1 MAGGQL
7 TRRAVLT
14 VFPATIS
21 AMPASAG
28 VGLPRE
34 PAGGHALINKLAAA
48 LSAALAAHSGGKMAI
63 TVHPQGFTDTPVALF
78 DLDRAR
84 DEATSL
90 SGELVQAICEHLAAY
105 SALGHASRAADPVR
119 LGRKPT
125 TGDFDRLDQ
134 AADRA
139 DAALLAVCRHPARNA
154 PERREKAAYLLGHF
168 RHDELEAEH
177 VVAIL
182 ESERSTVATSASAYA
197 SEL

>member
-1 MAGGQL
+1 MARGQL

-28 VGLPRE
+28 VG
-34 PAGGHALINKLAAA
+34 PAHRAAVGQALIDELAAA

-63 TVHPQGFTDTPVALF
+63 TVHPQGYTDTPVALF
-78 DLDRAR
+78 DLDQAR

-90 SGELVQAICEHLAAY
+90 SGELVQAICGHLAAY

-125 TGDFDRLDQ
+125 TGEADRLDQ
-134 AADRA
+134 AADQA
-139 DAALLAVCRHPARNA
+139 DAALLAICRHAARNA

-168 RHDELEAEH
+168 LRDELEAEH

-197 SEL
+197 SEV